1 MAHFKKKRGKSTPA
15 ISTASLPDIIFM
27 LLFFFMV
34 VTVMREG
41 ERMVQVVVPMA
52 TQLEKLE
59 KKSLVNTVYI
69 GRPTQKYQS
78 IYGTRPRVQLDDKFS
93 NHLDGD
99 IALFLEQHKLRV
111 NEQLW
116 GQITTSIRA
125 DRDVTMGIVTDV
137 KTALRK
143 SNQLKINYSATLD
156 AARMATSPN

>member
-41 ERMVQVVVPMA
+41 ERMVQVVVPQA
-52 TQLEKLE
+52 TQLEKLQ
-59 KKSLVNTVYI
+59 KKSLINTIYI
-69 GRPTQKYQS
+69 GRPTQKYQP
-78 IYGTRPRVQLDDKFS
+78 IYGTKPRVQLDDKFS
-93 NHLDGD
+93 NHLEGD
-99 IALFLEQHKLRV
+99 IALFLEQHKLKV

-116 GQITTSIRA
+116 GQIITSIKA

-143 SNQLKINYSATLD
+143 ANQLKINYSATPN
-156 AARMATSPN
+156 AARMTGVN